1 MNSHDCIIGLYHH
14 CDYSELIT
22 LNELKLR
29 ILETTQYNFMV
40 RNDPVCYKAKELYRK
55 EWSLKDYADK
65 RKSTNLYRFDFC
77 PGCGKQINWKEIKN
91 LNI

>member
-1 MNSHDCIIGLYHH
+1 MNKHDCIIGLYHH

-29 ILETTQYNFMV
+29 ILETAQYNFMV
-40 RNDPVCYKAKELYRK
+40 KNDPVCYKVKELYKK
-55 EWSLKDYADK
+55 EWSLKDYADR

-77 PGCGKQINWKEIKN
+77 PICGRQINWKEIKN